1 MKVHL
6 VAFPSQAPQFVAL
19 GCSGLENHL
28 MSYAFQ
34 RESEVYKPLWEN
46 CMKIFMADTS
56 NNRGQYDLLL
66 QEGSWNGL
74 MSYAYRQA
82 AVPAF
87 SKVWELMRIYFAGCS
102 NNKIGA
108 RDKIADDLLS
118 YGIPATEQEFNRAM
132 KLHLAGHLPKKG
144 VGEELLIDSE
154 SHLGTWQDKF
164 EMAQK
169 EGIFT
174 PGARVIIDSG
184 AFTAFSTGKVIKRE
198 DYLAWAVEFAKK
210 WEGRLK
216 SLYFMNLDVIG
227 DAVKS
232 QENLEWFES
241 QGFFPIPIVTRGA
254 AKEEIK
260 DMIARY
266 DYLALGGIV
275 GSALQGE
282 GIPRLDEFFHLW
294 ELERAKTGRQVKV
307 HLLGVTIA
315 SILFRYPAYSVD
327 SSSWTSPL
335 RFGRSKSSGLDQV
348 PKYTDGPGQMM
359 ATMYALRAEI
369 QKHKDMEKQATEV
382 WKSRG
387 IVWED

>member
-6 VAFPSQAPQFVAL
+6 VAFPTQAQQFVSL
-19 GCSGLENHL
+19 GATMTENHL

-34 RESEVYKPLWEN
+34 READAYKPLWEN

-66 QEGSWNGL
+66 QEKSWNGL
-74 MSYAYRQA
+74 LSYAYRQA

-87 SKVWELMRIYFAGCS
+87 SKVWELMKIYFAGCS

-108 RDKIADDLLS
+108 RDMVDDHLLS

-144 VGEELLIDSE
+144 VGEELLVESE

-164 EMAQK
+164 EMDQK

-198 DYLAWAVEFAKK
+198 DYLTWATEFSSK
-210 WEGRLK
+210 WKDKLK

-227 DAVKS
+227 DAVRS

-241 QGFFPIPIVTRGA
+241 QGFYPIPIVTRGA
-254 AKEEIK
+254 TKTEIK
-260 DMIARY
+260 EMIAKY
-266 DYLALGGIV
+266 DYIAIGGLVGAEDGGVLG
-275 GSALQGE
+275 
-282 GIPRLDEFFHLW
+282 RLNVFFDMW
-294 ELERAKTGRQVKV
+294 EKERKTTGRQVKV

-335 RFGRSKSSGLDQV
+335 RFGRSKSSGLEQV

-359 ATMYALRAEI
+359 ATMYALRSEI
-369 QKHKDMEKQATEV
+369 QKHKDMEKQATAV

-387 IVWED
+387 IVWDD